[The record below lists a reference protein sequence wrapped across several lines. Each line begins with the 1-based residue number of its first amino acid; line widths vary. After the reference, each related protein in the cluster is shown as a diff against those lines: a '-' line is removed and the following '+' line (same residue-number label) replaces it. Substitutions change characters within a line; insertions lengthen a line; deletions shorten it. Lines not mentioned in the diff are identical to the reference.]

1 MIRLLLRPGV
11 RRLFRLPLRTND
23 AIHADVDDELESL
36 IAIRVE
42 HLIARGMSPSDARA
56 EALGR
61 LGATLDDARQQLHQ
75 SAEHRERHM
84 RFREHLE
91 TLAQDLRYAA
101 RGLARRPAFTAVAVL
116 TLAIGI
122 GATTAIFSAVNVLI
136 LRPLPYANPGELMK
150 LSLVTPT
157 VGGRKGSNQVV
168 WSYPKYTLFRD
179 SQQAF
184 SEVAPFDGEP
194 FVLTSGDVERVNGE
208 FVGATYL
215 RTLGLRPIV
224 GRDFERAADAHV
236 GGPMEVIIGTS
247 LWERRFNADPN
258 VIGRVLAVDRKSYTI
273 IGVAPRAFKGLSG
286 QAEFFLPITTSP
298 ADQLSEAQSHWF
310 NVVARRKPNVS
321 SAQVEASMIAFGKR
335 MSETYPDNFVGKAA
349 WSAHSIPL
357 DDARVAPVVKRSVLI
372 LFGAVGFVLLIAC
385 VNVANLQLGR
395 ASSRRREIAVRMA
408 IGAGRG
414 RLVRLLVTESVL
426 LALIGGVVALVIA
439 WIGTRGLSSV
449 SPQLTARAGSATIG
463 AVDFAAIRLD
473 WTALV
478 FAFGLALAIGV
489 LFGLAPA
496 LQATR
501 STLSNALK
509 EGGTDSKTGVAQA
522 FTGRRFLVVV
532 EVALALVLLAGSG
545 LMIRSLTKMLAIDTG
560 FDASH
565 VLTLRLTVP
574 EGGLA
579 RDSLPGFYTQLLQRL
594 RAVPGVTDASLGSC
608 PPLSGGCNKTLVTFP
623 GQPEPDFAHQPLTGV
638 LWASP
643 DYFSTLRISLKRGRM
658 ITDADRFGGPK
669 VLLINEAGARTLW
682 PNENAVGKRVKIGQ
696 GGFNGGDGAEVVGVV
711 GDSRQLVDSAAHT
724 EVYLPFAQSPR
735 SGIIILVRSTRDVAS
750 LGPELRRAIHEV
762 APSFP
767 VYDLQ
772 TMSAR
777 AAKATAQARF
787 SASLLG
793 LFALTALSLAA
804 VGIYGVMALAVAART
819 REIGI
824 RIALGADRGR
834 VQRLV
839 VGEGVALALFGTI
852 IGVSG
857 ALLATRVM
865 RSLLF
870 DLTPSDPVTYV
881 TIVAILAAAA
891 IVASWIPARRA
902 SRVDP
907 VVALR
912 TE

>member
-1 MIRLLLRPGV
+1 
-11 RRLFRLPLRTND
+11 
-23 AIHADVDDELESL
+23 
-36 IAIRVE
+36 
-42 HLIARGMSPSDARA
+42 
-56 EALGR
+56 
-61 LGATLDDARQQLHQ
+61 
-75 SAEHRERHM
+75 M

-91 TLAQDLRYAA
+91 TLAQDLRYGA

-136 LRPLPYANPGELMK
+136 LRPLPYARPDELMK

-157 VGGRKGSNQVV
+157 VGGRKGSDQVV
-168 WSYPKYTLFRD
+168 WSYPKYTLLRD
-179 SQQAF
+179 SQHSF
-184 SEVAPFDGEP
+184 SEVAPFSGQP
-194 FVLTSGDVERVNGE
+194 FVLTSGDVERVTGE

-224 GRDFERAADAHV
+224 GRDFDSTVDAHI
-236 GGPMEVIIGTS
+236 GGPMEVIIGSS
-247 LWERRFNADPN
+247 LWERRFNADPGA
-258 VIGRVLAVDRKSYTI
+258 IGRTLGIDRQTYTI
-273 IGVAPRAFKGLSG
+273 IGVAPRGFKGLSG
-286 QAEFFLPITTSP
+286 QAELFVPITASQ
-298 ADQLSEAQSHWF
+298 ADQLSQAQSHWF
-310 NVVARRKPNVS
+310 SVVARRKTGI
-321 SAQVEASMIAFGKR
+321 SAVQVEAAMIMFGKR
-335 MSETYPDNFVGKAA
+335 MSETYPDNFVGKAS
-349 WSAHSIPL
+349 WGAHSIPL
-357 DDARVAPVVKRSVLI
+357 DEARVAPVVKRSLLI

-395 ASSRRREIAVRMA
+395 ANSRRREIAVRMA

-414 RLVRLLVTESVL
+414 RLVRLLITESVL
-426 LALIGGVVALVIA
+426 LALLGGTVALVIA
-439 WIGTRGLSSV
+439 WIGAHALSAV
-449 SPQLTARAGSATIG
+449 SPELTARVGQSTIG

-473 WTALV
+473 WMALA
-478 FAFGLALAIGV
+478 FALGIALAIGV

-496 LQATR
+496 LRATR

-509 EGGTDSKTGVAQA
+509 EGGADSKTGVAHT
-522 FTGRRFLVVV
+522 FSGRRFLVVV
-532 EVALALVLLAGSG
+532 EVALALMLLAGSG
-545 LMIRSLTKMLAIDTG
+545 LMIRSLTKLLAIDVG

-579 RDSLPGFYTQLLQRL
+579 RDSLPGFYTQLVQRL
-594 RAVPGVTDASLGSC
+594 RAVPGVTDASLGNC
-608 PPLSGGCNKTLVTFP
+608 PPLTGGCNKTLVTFP
-623 GQPEPDFAHQPLTGV
+623 GQPDPDFAHRPLTGV
-638 LWASP
+638 FWASP
-643 DYFSTLRISLKRGRM
+643 EYFSTLRIPLKRGRM

-696 GGFNGGDGAEVVGVV
+696 GGFDGGDGAEVVGVV
-711 GDSRQLVDSAAHT
+711 GDTRQFVDSAART

-735 SGIIILVRSTRDVAS
+735 NGVFIFVRSTRDVAS
-750 LGPELRRAIHEV
+750 LGPEVRRAIHEV

-767 VYDLQ
+767 VYDMQ
-772 TMSAR
+772 TMPTR
-777 AAKATAQARF
+777 AAGATAQARF
-787 SASLLG
+787 SALLLG

-804 VGIYGVMALAVAART
+804 VGIYGVMALAVTSRT

-839 VGEGVALALFGTI
+839 VGEGVALTSLGTI
-852 IGVSG
+852 IGLSG
-857 ALLATRVM
+857 ALLATRVL

-870 DLTPSDPVTYV
+870 DLTPSDPITYV
-881 TIVAILAAAA
+881 TIVVVLGAAAS
-891 IVASWIPARRA
+891 VASWIPARRA

>member
-1 MIRLLLRPGV
+1 MIRFLLRPGV
-11 RRLFRLPLRTND
+11 RRLFRLPLRTTT
-23 AIHADVDDELESL
+23 AIRDDVDDELASL
-36 IAIRVE
+36 LASRIE
-42 HLIARGMSPSDARA
+42 HLVARGMSPADARA
-56 EALGR
+56 ESLRR
-61 LGATLDDARQQLHQ
+61 LGANLDDVRLQLHQ

-84 RFREHLE
+84 RFHEHVE

-136 LRPLPYANPGELMK
+136 LRPLPYASPGELMK

-157 VGGRKGSNQVV
+157 VGGRPGTDQMS

-179 SQQAF
+179 SQQSF
-184 SEVAPFDGEP
+184 SDVAPFDGEP

-224 GRDFERAADAHV
+224 GRDFDRAADAHV

-247 LWERRFNADPN
+247 LWERRFNADPS
-258 VIGRVLAVDRKSYTI
+258 VIGRILVVDRQSYTI
-273 IGVAPRAFKGLSG
+273 IGIAPRGFKGLSG
-286 QAEFFLPITTSP
+286 HAELWLPITASL
-298 ADQLSEAQSHWF
+298 AEQLTQAQSHWF
-310 NVVARRKPNVS
+310 NVVARRKPSVS
-321 SAQVEASMIAFGKR
+321 ATQAEAAMITFGKR
-335 MSETYPDNFVGKAA
+335 MSETYPDNFAGKAA

-357 DDARVAPVVKRSVLI
+357 DEARVAPVVKRSLLI

-395 ASSRRREIAVRMA
+395 ASNRRREIAVRMA
-408 IGAGRG
+408 IGAGRA
-414 RLVRLLVTESVL
+414 RVVRLLVTESVL
-426 LALIGGVVALVIA
+426 LALIGGAVALVIA
-439 WIGTRGLSSV
+439 WIGTRALSGV
-449 SPQLTARAGSATIG
+449 NPQITARVGRATIG
-463 AVDFAAIRLD
+463 SVDFAAIRLD
-473 WTALV
+473 WTALA
-478 FAFGLALAIGV
+478 FAFGVALAIGV

-501 STLSNALK
+501 STVSNALK
-509 EGGTDSKTGVAQA
+509 EGADSKTGVAHA
-522 FTGRRFLVVV
+522 FSGRRFLVVV

-560 FDASH
+560 FDPSH

-574 EGGLA
+574 EGGLG
-579 RDSLPGFYTQLLQRL
+579 RDSLPGFYTQLVDRL
-594 RAVPGVTDASLGSC
+594 HAIPGVTNASLGFC

-623 GQPEPDFAHQPLTGV
+623 GQPEPDFAHRPLTGV
-638 LWASP
+638 FWASP
-643 DYFSTLRISLKRGRM
+643 EYFSTLRIPLKRGRM
-658 ITDADRFGGPK
+658 ITNADRFGGPK
-669 VLLINEAGARTLW
+669 VLLINEAGARALW
-682 PNENAVGKRVKIGQ
+682 PNENPVGKRVKIGQ
-696 GGFNGGDGAEVVGVV
+696 GGFSDGDGAEVIGVV
-711 GDSRQLVDSAAHT
+711 GDSRQFVDSAAGT
-724 EVYLPFAQSPR
+724 EVYLPYAQSPR
-735 SGIIILVRSTRDVAS
+735 SGILIFVRSMRDVAS
-750 LGPELRRAIHEV
+750 LGPEVRRAIHDV

-767 VYDLQ
+767 VYDMQ

-777 AAKATAQARF
+777 AAGATAQARF

-793 LFALTALSLAA
+793 LFALTALSLAG

-839 VGEGVALALFGTI
+839 VGEGVALASLGTI
-852 IGVSG
+852 VGVGG
-857 ALLATRVM
+857 ALGATRVM

-870 DLTPSDPVTYV
+870 DLTPSDPITYV
-881 TIVAILAAAA
+881 TIVAVLGAAA

-912 TE
+912 IE